1 MLIIINI
8 VKRLWLF
15 LVVMKKLLDLI
26 MLEYKN
32 KVKI

>member
-1 MLIIINI
+1 MLINI